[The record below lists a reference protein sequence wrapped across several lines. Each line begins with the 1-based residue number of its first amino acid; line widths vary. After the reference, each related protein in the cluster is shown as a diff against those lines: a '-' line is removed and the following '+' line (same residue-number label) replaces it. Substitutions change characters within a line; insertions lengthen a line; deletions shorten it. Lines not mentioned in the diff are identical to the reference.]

1 MFISFLIFQCRVAV
15 EIDISLSYYSQRSS
29 TFCLDESFLKQIYM
43 YYILYWLHIPQ
54 KL

>member
-15 EIDISLSYYSQRSS
+15 EIDISLSYSHKSL
-29 TFCLDESFLKQIYM
+29 TFCLDESVLEQIYM